1 MFFTFAWRYFR
12 AKKSTNAINI
22 IAWVSILAI
31 VIGSASLILVLSVFN
46 GLEDLVKSL
55 YSTFYTDLKMTP
67 MSGKVMTLTPE
78 QLRRLSTVPGIGK
91 YSLIAE
97 DEALLQNGDKQSP
110 MVYLKGVDSNYAS
123 VAGVSSRLTGGKF
136 DLGTEDQPGAVLGAG
151 IENALDIESDRS
163 ILPLTVYMFKRGIGP
178 ASADPMAFM
187 NTANIA
193 ASGKFA
199 IQEEF
204 DNKYVFTNLAFM
216 KHMLG
221 LQPNEYSAVEITVRD
236 NQQAEFIKSEL
247 HNIFGNQ
254 YLIQT
259 RYEQNRLLYGVMRME
274 KWVIY
279 AVLTLILV
287 VAAFNMVGALTM
299 LVLEKQKDIQ
309 VLKALGASNGFIQKV
324 FLSEGILL
332 ALLGGAGGIGS
343 ALIICWL
350 QVNLK
355 LVPLQGDSFLI
366 DYYPVKLVATDFLLV
381 MSTILI
387 VALLASWF
395 PSRKAAAHPVDLRS

>member
-1 MFFTFAWRYFR
+1 
-12 AKKSTNAINI
+12 
-22 IAWVSILAI
+22 
-31 VIGSASLILVLSVFN
+31 
-46 GLEDLVKSL
+46 
-55 YSTFYTDLKMTP
+55 
-67 MSGKVMTLTPE
+67 
-78 QLRRLSTVPGIGK
+78 
-91 YSLIAE
+91 
-97 DEALLQNGDKQSP
+97 
-110 MVYLKGVDSNYAS
+110 
-123 VAGVSSRLTGGKF
+123 
-136 DLGTEDQPGAVLGAG
+136 
-151 IENALDIESDRS
+151 
-163 ILPLTVYMFKRGIGP
+163 
-178 ASADPMAFM
+178 
-187 NTANIA
+187 
-193 ASGKFA
+193 
-199 IQEEF
+199 
-204 DNKYVFTNLAFM
+204 
-216 KHMLG
+216 
-221 LQPNEYSAVEITVRD
+221 
-236 NQQAEFIKSEL
+236 
-247 HNIFGNQ
+247 
-254 YLIQT
+254 
-259 RYEQNRLLYGVMRME
+259 MRME